1 MSEVLI
7 RKLEEDLTGWMPFLF
22 KKKTTARK
30 LWGSGACI
38 IECESELFRGRQLPR
53 VATSPAPE
61 VLVR

>member
-1 MSEVLI
+1 MSKVLI
-7 RKLEEDLTGWMPFLF
+7 RKLEGDLTGWMPFPF

-38 IECESELFRGRQLPR
+38 MQCESELFRGRQRLR